1 MKAYLLDTNVIS
13 EIMTSEPNQRVIDFL
28 AHLKESYLS
37 VITLH
42 ELQYG
47 LQLLPEGQRRNS
59 IANKLQNLLTYYN
72 DYIIPV
78 NQAIALQAAL
88 LRADAKQEGRIVH
101 LADALIASTAR
112 VNNWIVATRN
122 TNYFIDSGVDIIN
135 PWNFESV

>member
-13 EIMTSEPNQRVIDFL
+13 EIMTTEPNQRAIDFL
-28 AHLKESYLS
+28 AQIKESYLS

-42 ELQYG
+42 ELHYG
-47 LQLLPEGQRRNS
+47 LQLLPEGQRRNK
-59 IANKLQNLLTYYN
+59 IANKLQSLLTHYN

-78 NQAIALQAAL
+78 NQAISLQASV

-101 LADALIASTAR
+101 LADALIASTAK

-122 TNYFIDSGVDIIN
+122 TNDFIDSGVEIID
-135 PWNFESV
+135 PWTL

>member
-42 ELQYG
+42 DLHYG

-59 IANKLQNLLTYYN
+59 IANKLQNLLTHYK

-112 VNNWIVATRN
+112 VNNWVVATRN
-122 TNYFIDSGVDIIN
+122 TNDFIDSGVDIIN
-135 PWNFESV
+135 PWTF

>member
-13 EIMTSEPNQRVIDFL
+13 EIMTTEPNQRVIDFL
-28 AHLKESYLS
+28 AQIKESYLS

-42 ELQYG
+42 ELHYG
-47 LQLLPEGQRRNS
+47 LQLLPEGQRRNT

-112 VNNWIVATRN
+112 VNNWVVATRN
-122 TNYFIDSGVDIIN
+122 TNDFIDSGVDIIN
-135 PWNFESV
+135 PWTF

>member
-1 MKAYLLDTNVIS
+1 MKAYLLDTNIIS
-13 EIMTSEPNQRVIDFL
+13 EIMTAEPNQRVIDFL

-42 ELQYG
+42 ELHYG
-47 LQLLPEGQRRNS
+47 LQLLPEGQRRNT
-59 IANKLQNLLTYYN
+59 IANKLQNLLTHYN

-112 VNNWIVATRN
+112 VNNWVVATRN
-122 TNYFIDSGVDIIN
+122 TNDFIDSGVDIIN
-135 PWNFESV
+135 PWTF

>member
-13 EIMTSEPNQRVIDFL
+13 EIMTTEPNQRVIDFL
-28 AHLKESYLS
+28 AQIKESYLS

-42 ELQYG
+42 ELHYG
-47 LQLLPEGQRRNS
+47 LQLLPEGQRRNT
-59 IANKLQNLLTYYN
+59 IANKLQSLLTHYN

-78 NQAIALQAAL
+78 NQAIALQAAV

-101 LADALIASTAR
+101 LADALIASTVK

-122 TNYFIDSGVDIIN
+122 TNDFIDSGVEIID
-135 PWNFESV
+135 PWTL

>member
-13 EIMTSEPNQRVIDFL
+13 EIMTTEPNQRVIDFL
-28 AHLKESYLS
+28 AQIKESYLS

-42 ELQYG
+42 ELHYG
-47 LQLLPEGQRRNS
+47 LQLLPEGQRRNT
-59 IANKLQNLLTYYN
+59 IANKLQSLLTHYI

-78 NQAIALQAAL
+78 NQVIALQAAV

-101 LADALIASTAR
+101 LADALIASTAK

-122 TNYFIDSGVDIIN
+122 TNDFIDSGVEIID
-135 PWNFESV
+135 PWTL

>member
-13 EIMTSEPNQRVIDFL
+13 EIMTAEPNQRVIDFL

-42 ELQYG
+42 ELHYG
-47 LQLLPEGQRRNS
+47 LQLLPEGQRRNT

-112 VNNWIVATRN
+112 VNNWVVATRN
-122 TNYFIDSGVDIIN
+122 TNDFIDSGVDIIN
-135 PWNFESV
+135 PWTF

>member
-72 DYIIPV
+72 DCIIPV

-122 TNYFIDSGVDIIN
+122 TNDFIDSGVDIIN
-135 PWNFESV
+135 PWIFESL

>member
-13 EIMTSEPNQRVIDFL
+13 EIMTTEPNQRVIDFL
-28 AHLKESYLS
+28 AQIKESYLS

-42 ELQYG
+42 ELHYG
-47 LQLLPEGQRRNS
+47 LQLLPEGQRRNK
-59 IANKLQNLLTYYN
+59 IVNKLQSLLTHYN

-78 NQAIALQAAL
+78 NQAISLQASV

-101 LADALIASTAR
+101 LADALIASTAK

-122 TNYFIDSGVDIIN
+122 TNDFIDSGVEIIDT
-135 PWNFESV
+135 WTL

>member
-13 EIMTSEPNQRVIDFL
+13 EIMTAEPNQRVIDFL

-42 ELQYG
+42 ELHYG
-47 LQLLPEGQRRNS
+47 LQLLPEGQRRNT
-59 IANKLQNLLTYYN
+59 IANKLQNLLTHYN

-112 VNNWIVATRN
+112 VNNWVVATRN
-122 TNYFIDSGVDIIN
+122 TNDFIDSGVDIIN
-135 PWNFESV
+135 PWTF

>member
-13 EIMTSEPNQRVIDFL
+13 EIMTTEPNQRVIDFL
-28 AHLKESYLS
+28 AQIKESYLS

-42 ELQYG
+42 ELHYG
-47 LQLLPEGQRRNS
+47 LQLLPEGQRRNT
-59 IANKLQNLLTYYN
+59 IANKLQSLLTHYN

-78 NQAIALQAAL
+78 NQAISLQASV

-101 LADALIASTAR
+101 LADALIASTAK

-122 TNYFIDSGVDIIN
+122 TNDFIDSGVEIID
-135 PWNFESV
+135 PWTL

>member
-42 ELQYG
+42 ELHYG
-47 LQLLPEGQRRNS
+47 LQLLPEGQRRNT
-59 IANKLQNLLTYYN
+59 IANKLQNLLTHYN

-112 VNNWIVATRN
+112 VNNWVVATRN
-122 TNYFIDSGVDIIN
+122 TNDFIDSGVDIIN
-135 PWNFESV
+135 PWTF

>member
-13 EIMTSEPNQRVIDFL
+13 EIMTAEPNQRVIDFL
-28 AHLKESYLS
+28 THLKESYLS

-42 ELQYG
+42 ELHYG
-47 LQLLPEGQRRNS
+47 LQLLPEGQRRNT
-59 IANKLQNLLTYYN
+59 IANKLQNLLTHYN

-112 VNNWIVATRN
+112 VNNWVVATRN
-122 TNYFIDSGVDIIN
+122 TNDFIDSGVDIIN
-135 PWNFESV
+135 PWTF

>member
-13 EIMTSEPNQRVIDFL
+13 EIMTAEPNQRVIDFL

-42 ELQYG
+42 ELHYG

-122 TNYFIDSGVDIIN
+122 TNDFIDSGVDIIN
-135 PWNFESV
+135 PWIFESL

>member
-13 EIMTSEPNQRVIDFL
+13 EIMTTEPNQRVIDFL
-28 AHLKESYLS
+28 AQIKESYLS

-42 ELQYG
+42 ELHYG
-47 LQLLPEGQRRNS
+47 LQLLPEGQRRNK
-59 IANKLQNLLTYYN
+59 IVNKLQSLLTHYN

-78 NQAIALQAAL
+78 NQAISLQASV

-101 LADALIASTAR
+101 LADALIASTAK

-122 TNYFIDSGVDIIN
+122 TNDFIDSGVEIID
-135 PWNFESV
+135 PWTL

>member
-13 EIMTSEPNQRVIDFL
+13 EIMTAEPNQRVIDFL

-42 ELQYG
+42 ELHYG
-47 LQLLPEGQRRNS
+47 LQLLPEGQRRNT

-72 DYIIPV
+72 DYIILV

-112 VNNWIVATRN
+112 VNNWVVATRN
-122 TNYFIDSGVDIIN
+122 TNDFIDSGVDIIN
-135 PWNFESV
+135 PWTF

>member
-47 LQLLPEGQRRNS
+47 LQLLPEGQRRNT

-112 VNNWIVATRN
+112 VNNWVVATRN
-122 TNYFIDSGVDIIN
+122 TNDFIDSGVDIIN
-135 PWNFESV
+135 PWTF

>member
-13 EIMTSEPNQRVIDFL
+13 EIMTTEPNQRVIDFL
-28 AHLKESYLS
+28 AQIKESYLS

-42 ELQYG
+42 ELHYG
-47 LQLLPEGQRRNS
+47 LQLLPEGQRRNT
-59 IANKLQNLLTYYN
+59 IANKLQSLLTHYN

-101 LADALIASTAR
+101 LADVLITSTAK

-122 TNYFIDSGVDIIN
+122 TNDFIDSGVEIID
-135 PWNFESV
+135 PWTL

>member
-47 LQLLPEGQRRNS
+47 LQLLPEGQRRNT
-59 IANKLQNLLTYYN
+59 IANKLQNLLTHYN

-112 VNNWIVATRN
+112 VNNWVVATRN
-122 TNYFIDSGVDIIN
+122 TNDFIDSGVDIIN
-135 PWNFESV
+135 PWTF

>member
-13 EIMTSEPNQRVIDFL
+13 EIMTTEPNQRVIDFL
-28 AHLKESYLS
+28 AQIKESYLS

-42 ELQYG
+42 ELHYG
-47 LQLLPEGQRRNS
+47 LQILPEGQRRNT
-59 IANKLQNLLTYYN
+59 IANKLQSLLTHYN

-78 NQAIALQAAL
+78 NQAIALQAAV

-101 LADALIASTAR
+101 LADALIASTAK

-122 TNYFIDSGVDIIN
+122 TNDFIDSGVEIID
-135 PWNFESV
+135 PWTL

>member
-47 LQLLPEGQRRNS
+47 LQLLPEGQRRNT
-59 IANKLQNLLTYYN
+59 IANKLQNLLTHYN

-101 LADALIASTAR
+101 LADALITSTAR
-112 VNNWIVATRN
+112 VNNWVVATRN
-122 TNYFIDSGVDIIN
+122 TNDFIDSGVDIIN
-135 PWNFESV
+135 PWTF